1 MDSKEKQRVAQDVMT
16 VEFRLAEHQDSAA
29 LQAYDRLP
37 LDHAATLGS
46 ALGVVLE
53 LYRTLQK
60 LAPSGGHETYRATV
74 PAGVSAALTA
84 TPGGSRLVSVLQTA
98 PKKLTPVPVDPVS
111 LVMAAALVAID
122 KRLDT
127 VQAAQAEILD
137 FLQAQNEAALR
148 ADLLTLSDVM
158 QDYRFNWDNPTF
170 CTNKHLQVQEIRR
183 SAEKNLLLY
192 QRQAETALAQVKKH
206 PTDDAQRRCLADVG
220 AGFHYYRMSVYLY
233 AFSSFLEA
241 TLLGN
246 FRSDYLENVRRKVE
260 THDAQY
266 QAFYAACYD
275 RVAEIASSSAETQA
289 ILRFAGAQKAVGGFL
304 GRIPGVRRGQLDEG
318 LQAAGE
324 RLEGMEA
331 QRTEAILDAF
341 RIHSESGAAL
351 FLEKIKAVDRLFNDE
366 TEYVLDGENLFVRMG
381 EIVCQP

>member
-1 MDSKEKQRVAQDVMT
+1 MDPNEKRDVRTVA
-16 VEFRLAEHQDSAA
+16 FRPTERQTTASLMGYE
-29 LQAYDRLP
+29 RLP
-37 LDHAATLGS
+37 LDRAASVGS

-53 LYRTLQK
+53 LYKTLQK
-60 LAPSGGHETYRATV
+60 LAPAGGGETFRAVV

-233 AFSSFLEA
+233 AFASFLEA

-289 ILRFAGAQKAVGGFL
+289 ILRFAGAQKAVGSFL
-304 GRIPGVRRGQLDEG
+304 GKIPGVRRGQLDEG

-324 RLEGMEA
+324 RLEDLET

-341 RIHSESGAAL
+341 RIHSESGAGL
-351 FLEKIKAVDRLFNDE
+351 FLEKLKAMDRLFNDE
-366 TEYVLDGENLFVRMG
+366 TEYILDGENLFIRMG
-381 EIVCQP
+381 EIVCAE

>member
-1 MDSKEKQRVAQDVMT
+1 MDTREKRSAVTVAFEPAGRQTTASLMGY
-16 VEFRLAEHQDSAA
+16 E
-29 LQAYDRLP
+29 RLP
-37 LDHAATLGS
+37 LDRAASIGS

-53 LYRTLQK
+53 LYKTLQK
-60 LAPSGGHETYRATV
+60 LAPSGGGETFRAVV

-122 KRLDT
+122 KRLDA
-127 VQAAQAEILD
+127 VQAAQTEILD

-148 ADLLTLSDVM
+148 ADLLTLSDVL

-183 SAEKNLLLY
+183 SAEQNLLLY
-192 QRQAETALAQVKKH
+192 QRRTEAALAGVKKR
-206 PTDDAQRRCLADVG
+206 PSDDEQRRSLAAVG
-220 AGFHYYRMSVYLY
+220 AEFHYYRMSVYLY
-233 AFSSFLEA
+233 AFASFLEA

-246 FRSDYLENVRRKVE
+246 FRSDYLENVCRKVE
-260 THDAQY
+260 AHEQQY
-266 QAFYAACYD
+266 RAFYLACCD

>member
-1 MDSKEKQRVAQDVMT
+1 MDPNEKRGVRTVAFQPT
-16 VEFRLAEHQDSAA
+16 ERQTTASLIGYE
-29 LQAYDRLP
+29 RLP
-37 LDHAATLGS
+37 LDRAASVGS

-53 LYRTLQK
+53 LYKTLQK
-60 LAPSGGHETYRATV
+60 LAPAGGGETFRAVV

-246 FRSDYLENVRRKVE
+246 YRSDYLENVRRKVE

-289 ILRFAGAQKAVGGFL
+289 ILRFAGAQKAVGSFL
-304 GRIPGVRRGQLDEG
+304 GKIPGVRRGQLDEG

-324 RLEGMEA
+324 RLEDLET

-341 RIHSESGAAL
+341 RIHSESGAGL
-351 FLEKIKAVDRLFNDE
+351 FLEKLKAMDRLFNDE
-366 TEYVLDGENLFVRMG
+366 TEYILDGENLFVRMG
-381 EIVCQP
+381 EIVCAE

>member
-1 MDSKEKQRVAQDVMT
+1 MDPNEKRGVRTVAFQPT
-16 VEFRLAEHQDSAA
+16 ERQTTASLIGYE
-29 LQAYDRLP
+29 RLP
-37 LDHAATLGS
+37 LDRAASVGS

-53 LYRTLQK
+53 LYKTLQK
-60 LAPSGGHETYRATV
+60 LAPAGGGETFRAVV

-233 AFSSFLEA
+233 AFASFLEA

-289 ILRFAGAQKAVGGFL
+289 ILRFAGAQKAVGSFL
-304 GRIPGVRRGQLDEG
+304 GKIPGVRRGQLDEG

-324 RLEGMEA
+324 RLEDLET

-341 RIHSESGAAL
+341 RIHSESGAGL
-351 FLEKIKAVDRLFNDE
+351 FLEKLKAMDRLFNDE
-366 TEYVLDGENLFVRMG
+366 TEYILDGENLFVRMG
-381 EIVCQP
+381 EIVCAE

>member
-1 MDSKEKQRVAQDVMT
+1 MDPNEKRDVRTVAFQPTERQTTASLMGY
-16 VEFRLAEHQDSAA
+16 E
-29 LQAYDRLP
+29 RLP
-37 LDHAATLGS
+37 LDRAASVGS

-53 LYRTLQK
+53 LYKTLQK
-60 LAPSGGHETYRATV
+60 LAPAGGGETFRAVV

-127 VQAAQAEILD
+127 LQAAQAEILD

-233 AFSSFLEA
+233 AFASFLEA

-289 ILRFAGAQKAVGGFL
+289 ILRFAGAQKAVGSFL
-304 GRIPGVRRGQLDEG
+304 GKIPGVRRGQLDEG

-324 RLEGMEA
+324 RLEDLET

-341 RIHSESGAAL
+341 RIHSESGAGL
-351 FLEKIKAVDRLFNDE
+351 FLEKLKAMDRLFNDE
-366 TEYVLDGENLFVRMG
+366 TEYILDGENLFVRMG
-381 EIVCQP
+381 EIVCAE